1 MQRIIVLNPKGGSG
15 KTTIAS
21 NLAACYAKIRRS
33 ANRIGITANR
43 VRGTTLASQSL
54 LRFIG
59 SLDIPLITT
68 PRDTQSYA
76 RSAALGVGVPE
87 MPRRQVQQDLARW
100 RQITDWLNGRRRS
113 QSQSTNATATN
124 IASIERSAPSSA
136 TVSAAPFA
144 GVAVG
149 DRS

>member
-76 RSAALGVGVPE
+76 RSAELGVGVLE
-87 MPRRQVQQDLARW
+87 MPRRQV
-100 RQITDWLNGRRRS
+100 TDWLNGRRRS